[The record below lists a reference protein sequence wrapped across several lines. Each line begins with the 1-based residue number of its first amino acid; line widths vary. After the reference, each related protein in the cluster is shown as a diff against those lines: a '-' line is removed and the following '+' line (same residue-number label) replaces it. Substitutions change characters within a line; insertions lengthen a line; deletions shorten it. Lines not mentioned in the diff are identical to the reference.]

1 MPELSATAA
10 LPYDPLKAA
19 FYGQFV
25 NAAYTMYDDQP
36 TNPTPPPP
44 KPPKTLPGNYRFV
57 AWVQMRD
64 FIFESGDWTFYGLI
78 AQNPSGANDYV
89 LAIRGTSDLTEW
101 WDDLTSMVPWA
112 WDAFG
117 GDVGYGFFRI
127 YQTMR
132 IIYPLKGQALTEAAP
147 AGQGESLEAAG
158 SFADQVAEAVRRHAA
173 ESQSATAQAV
183 AAPMSVTV
191 AAHSLGS
198 ALATLYVADNSLT
211 KKVKTPLLCTLA
223 SPRVGDYTFATT
235 FDGLGIPSWRIVN
248 ELDIVPK
255 LPIFPFWHIQTE
267 HLYNSGST
275 TVWSLECWHSI
286 DTYLNLL
293 DPKQPLLPACVWPP
307 KVAAAAAAS
316 LRGQV
321 RPARVAAALAA
332 VPAKDVEIAAPAGTT
347 INITIKV
354 G

>member
-1 MPELSATAA
+1 MAELGSTIA
-10 LPYDPLKAA
+10 PSYDPAKAV
-19 FYGQFV
+19 FYGQLV
-25 NAAYTMYDDQP
+25 NVAYAMYDDHQS
-36 TNPTPPPP
+36 NPTPPPP

-64 FIFESGDWTFYGLI
+64 FIFENGDWTFYGLI

-89 LAIRGTSDLTEW
+89 LAIRGTSDPTEW
-101 WDDLTSMVPWA
+101 WDDLTSMVPWPMEG
-112 WDAFG
+112 F
-117 GDVGYGFFRI
+117 GDVGYGFNRI

-132 IIYPLKGQALTEAAP
+132 IIYPFRGQTLTEAAP
-147 AGQGESLEAAG
+147 AGQGETLEAAG
-158 SFADQVAEAVRRHAA
+158 TFADQVAEAVRRHAT
-173 ESQSATAQAV
+173 EGQPATAQAAA

-198 ALATLYVADNSLT
+198 ALATLYVADNSRT
-211 KKVKTPLLCTLA
+211 KKVTTPLLCTFA

-267 HLYNSGST
+267 HIYNSGSS
-275 TVWSLECWHSI
+275 TVWSLGCWHSI
-286 DTYLNLL
+286 DTYLYLL
-293 DPKQPLLPACVWPP
+293 DPKQPLLRSCVWPPP
-307 KVAAAAAAS
+307 KVAAAAP
-316 LRGQV
+316 LRAQT
-321 RPARVAAALAA
+321 RPARVAAALTASA
-332 VPAKDVEIAAPAGTT
+332 DQDIAIAAPSGTM

>member
-1 MPELSATAA
+1 MAELVQTFAPSF
-10 LPYDPLKAA
+10 DPAKAV
-19 FYGQFV
+19 FYGQLV
-25 NAAYTMYDDQP
+25 NAAYAMYDDHKS
-36 TNPTPPPP
+36 NPTPPWP
-44 KPPKTLPGNYRFV
+44 KPLPGNYRFV
-57 AWVQMRD
+57 AWVQMWD
-64 FIFESGDWTFYGLI
+64 FIFESGNWTFYGLI

-101 WDDLTSMVPWA
+101 WDDLTSMVPWPMEG
-112 WDAFG
+112 FG
-117 GDVGYGFFRI
+117 GDVGYGFYRI

-132 IIYPLKGQALTEAAP
+132 IIYPLKGLAPTEAAP
-147 AGQGESLEAAG
+147 GGQGESLEAAG
-158 SFADQVAEAVRRHAA
+158 TFADQVAEAVRRDAA
-173 ESQSATAQAV
+173 ESRPATAPAA

-198 ALATLYVADNSLT
+198 ALATLYVADNSRT
-211 KKVKTPLLCTLA
+211 KKVKTPLLCTFA

-235 FDGLGIPSWRIVN
+235 FDGLGIASWRIVN

-267 HLYNSGST
+267 QLYNSGSST
-275 TVWSLECWHSI
+275 WWSLECWHSI

-293 DPKQPLLPACVWPP
+293 DPKQPLLPACLPP
-307 KVAAAAAAS
+307 KVAAAAP
-316 LRGQV
+316 LR
-321 RPARVAAALAA
+321 AAA
-332 VPAKDVEIAAPAGTT
+332 PAEKEIAIAAPAGTT

>member
-1 MPELSATAA
+1 MAGPGSTVA
-10 LPYDPLKAA
+10 PSYDPAKAV
-19 FYGQFV
+19 FYGQLV
-25 NAAYTMYDDQP
+25 NAAYAMYDDHQS
-36 TNPTPPPP
+36 NPTPPPP

-89 LAIRGTSDLTEW
+89 LAIRGTSDPTEW

-127 YQTMR
+127 YETMR
-132 IIYPLKGQALTEAAP
+132 IIYPLKGLAPTEATP
-147 AGQGESLEAAG
+147 AGQGKSLEAAG
-158 SFADQVAEAVRRHAA
+158 TFADQVAEAVRRHAA
-173 ESQSATAQAV
+173 ESQPATAP
-183 AAPMSVTV
+183 AATALRSVTV
-191 AAHSLGS
+191 AAHSLGG
-198 ALATLYVADNSLT
+198 ALATLYVADNSRT
-211 KKVKTPLLCTLA
+211 KKVTTPLLCTFA

-267 HLYNSGST
+267 HLYNSGSS
-275 TVWSLECWHSI
+275 TVWSLGCWHSI
-286 DTYLNLL
+286 DTYLHLL
-293 DPKQPLLPACVWPP
+293 DPKQPLLRSCVWPPP
-307 KVAAAAAAS
+307 KVAAAAP
-316 LRGQV
+316 LRAQT
-321 RPARVAAALAA
+321 RPARVAAALTASA
-332 VPAKDVEIAAPAGTT
+332 DQDIAIAAPAGTT

>member
-1 MPELSATAA
+1 MAELGQTTA
-10 LPYDPLKAA
+10 PSYDPAKAV
-19 FYGQFV
+19 FYGQLV
-25 NAAYTMYDDQP
+25 NAAYAMYDHHQS
-36 TNPTPPPP
+36 NPTPPPP

-89 LAIRGTSDLTEW
+89 LAIRGTSDPTEW
-101 WDDLTSMVPWA
+101 WDDLTSMVPWPMEG
-112 WDAFG
+112 FG
-117 GDVGYGFFRI
+117 GDVGYGFYRI

-132 IIYPLKGQALTEAAP
+132 IIYPIKGQALTETAP

-158 SFADQVAEAVRRHAA
+158 TFADQVAEAVRRDAA
-173 ESQSATAQAV
+173 ESQPATAAAV
-183 AAPMSVTV
+183 ATPMSVTV

-198 ALATLYVADNSLT
+198 ALATLYVADNSRT
-211 KKVKTPLLCTLA
+211 KKVATPLLCTFA

-267 HLYNSGST
+267 HLYNSGAS
-275 TVWSLECWHSI
+275 TVWSLGCWHSI

-293 DPKQPLLPACVWPP
+293 DPKQPLLPSCVWPP
-307 KVAAAAAAS
+307 KMVVAAGAP
-316 LRGQV
+316 LRAQV
-321 RPARVAAALAA
+321 RPARGAAALTASA
-332 VPAKDVEIAAPAGTT
+332 DQDIAIAAPAGTT

>member
-1 MPELSATAA
+1 MAELGSTIA
-10 LPYDPLKAA
+10 PSFDPAKAV
-19 FYGQFV
+19 FYGQLV
-25 NAAYTMYDDQP
+25 NAAYAMYDNHTSD
-36 TNPTPPPP
+36 PTPPWP
-44 KPPKTLPGNYRFV
+44 KPLPGNYRFI

-64 FIFESGDWTFYGLI
+64 FIFESGNWTFYGLI
-78 AQNPSGANDYV
+78 AQNPSDANDHV

-101 WDDLTSMVPWA
+101 WDDLTSMVPWPMEG
-112 WDAFG
+112 FG
-117 GDVGYGFFRI
+117 GDVGYGFYRI

-132 IIYPLKGQALTEAAP
+132 IIYPLKGLAP
-147 AGQGESLEAAG
+147 GGQGESLEAAG
-158 SFADQVAEAVRRHAA
+158 TFADQVAEAVRRHAA
-173 ESQSATAQAV
+173 ESQPAQP
-183 AAPMSVTV
+183 AAALKSVTV

-198 ALATLYVADNSLT
+198 ALATLYVADNSRT
-211 KKVKTPLLCTLA
+211 KKVKTPLLCTYA

-267 HLYNSGST
+267 QLYNSGSST
-275 TVWSLECWHSI
+275 WWSLECWHSI

-293 DPKQPLLPACVWPP
+293 DPKQPLLPACLPP
-307 KVAAAAAAS
+307 KVAVATP
-316 LRGQV
+316 L
-321 RPARVAAALAA
+321 RVAA
-332 VPAKDVEIAAPAGTT
+332 PAEKEIAIAAPAGTT

>member
-1 MPELSATAA
+1 MPAPAPATTSLA
-10 LPYDPLKAA
+10 YDPLKAA
-19 FYGQFV
+19 FYGRFV
-25 NAAYTMYDDQP
+25 NAAYTMYDNHKD
-36 TNPTPPPP
+36 NPTPP
-44 KPPKTLPGNYRFV
+44 TVELPDKYKFV

-64 FIFESGDWTFYGLI
+64 FIFEEGDWTFYGML
-78 AQNPSGANDYV
+78 AQNPADANDYV

-101 WDDLTSMVPWA
+101 WDDLTSMLPWA

-127 YQTMR
+127 YQTLRM
-132 IIYPLKGQALTEAAP
+132 IYPQKGQALTEAAP

-173 ESQSATAQAV
+173 ENQPATAQAAAV
-183 AAPMSVTV
+183 AQKSVTV
-191 AAHSLGS
+191 VAHSLGS

-223 SPRVGDYTFATT
+223 SPRVGDYTFATN
-235 FDGLGIPSWRIVN
+235 FNNLNIPSWRIVN
-248 ELDIVPK
+248 ELDVVPK
-255 LPIFPFWHIQTE
+255 LPISPFWHIDTE
-267 HLYNSGST
+267 HIYNSGSS

-293 DPKQPLLPACVWPP
+293 DPKQPLLKSCVWPP

-316 LRGQV
+316 LRARV
-321 RPARVAAALAA
+321 RPALAAAALAA
-332 VPAKDVEIAAPAGTT
+332 APAKDVEIAAPAGTT

>member
-1 MPELSATAA
+1 MAEPGSTIA
-10 LPYDPLKAA
+10 PSYDPAKAV
-19 FYGQFV
+19 FYGQLV
-25 NAAYTMYDDQP
+25 NAAYAMYDDHP

-44 KPPKTLPGNYRFV
+44 QPPKTLPGNYRFV

-89 LAIRGTSDLTEW
+89 LAIRGTSDPTEW
-101 WDDLTSMVPWA
+101 WDDLTSMVPWPLEG
-112 WDAFG
+112 FG
-117 GDVGYGFFRI
+117 GDVGYGFYRI

-132 IIYPLKGQALTEAAP
+132 IVYPLKELAPAAAAP

-158 SFADQVAEAVRRHAA
+158 TFADQVAEAVRRDATENQPAQSGAA
-173 ESQSATAQAV
+173 LK
-183 AAPMSVTV
+183 SVTV
-191 AAHSLGS
+191 AAHSLGG
-198 ALATLYVADNSLT
+198 ALATLYVADNSRT
-211 KKVKTPLLCTLA
+211 KKVTTPLLCTLA

-235 FDGLGIPSWRIVN
+235 FDALGIPSWRIVN
-248 ELDIVPK
+248 ELDLVPK

-267 HLYNSGST
+267 HIYNSGSS

-293 DPKQPLLPACVWPP
+293 DPKQPLLRSCVWPPP
-307 KVAAAAAAS
+307 KVAAAVP
-316 LRGQV
+316 LRAQA
-321 RPARVAAALAA
+321 RPARVTAAPTAAAGQE
-332 VPAKDVEIAAPAGTT
+332 VTIAAPAGTT
-347 INITIKV
+347 VNITIKV